1 MCGNSVAYTFT
12 ALHYFGLLEVPENH
26 FSGWDEKHVLIVTK
40 LLSEDNI
47 FGLQDAQSCCVVAF

>member
-40 LLSEDNI
+40 LRGKDNF
-47 FGLQDAQSCCVVAF
+47 FGPPER